1 MQDIHESV
9 FVAEGAKL
17 FGKVEI
23 GEGSS
28 VWYNAVVRSEC
39 QYVRVG
45 RYTNLQDF
53 AMLHVGFDH
62 PTVIGDHCSITH
74 HATVHGAVIGD
85 ACLIGINA
93 TIMDGAVIGAG
104 SIVGGGAFVTEGS
117 EFPPN
122 SIILGAPA
130 KAVKERDSTRANRLN
145 AWVYHRNAQAYLR
158 GEHRAWDGE
167 EYQRWRAEMAEKIER
182 DADL

>member
-1 MQDIHESV
+1 MQNIHESA
-9 FVAEGAKL
+9 FIADDARL

-23 GEGSS
+23 AEGAS
-28 VWYNAVVRSEC
+28 VWYNAVVRCEC
-39 QYVRVG
+39 QEVRIG
-45 RYTNLQDF
+45 RYTNIQDF
-53 AMLHVGFDH
+53 VMIHVGFDH
-62 PTVIGDHCSITH
+62 PAVIGDFCSITH
-74 HATVHGAVIGD
+74 HATIHGATIGD

-117 EFPPN
+117 EFPPQ

-130 KAVKERDSTRANRLN
+130 KAVKQRDSTRANRLN
-145 AWVYHRNAQAYLR
+145 AWVYHRNAQAYAR
-158 GEHRAWDGE
+158 GEHRAWSGE
-167 EYQRWRAEMAEKIER
+167 EYESWHAQKVEDIKV